1 MSDAKADGN
10 AREQLAELT
19 EEHGWSRREVDRVD
33 VYLRGVSRVRVIWAG
48 DDLTGGS
55 RYQDDVMEQYS
66 RDPGTVQG
74 WLTR

>member
-1 MSDAKADGN
+1 MSETS

-19 EEHGWSRREVDRVD
+19 EQQGWSRRVVDRAD
-33 VYLRGVSRVRVIWAG
+33 VYLRGATRVRVIWAG
-48 DDLTGGS
+48 DDLSGSS

-66 RDPGTVQG
+66 RDLATVQG

>member
-1 MSDAKADGN
+1 MAEVT

-19 EEHGWSRREVDRVD
+19 EQHGWARREIDRVD
-33 VYLRGVSRVRVIWAG
+33 VYLRGATRIRVIWQGSEAIS
-48 DDLTGGS
+48 GGS

-66 RDPGTVQG
+66 RDFGTVQG